1 MRGAVAIPGK
11 CNSRRNKLF
20 FLFSKEWRR
29 YRIAQTALATV
40 PDQLF
45 RQGNFSE
52 LLSANNFFNRTYSLK
67 DASGNPIPGNIIPQS
82 QLSKNGLA
90 LINAYPL
97 PTAGFQQGT
106 NNYIV
111 SSPEVDNER
120 KDTASVDYSPGDKH
134 PIRGTFLNTLYDNRN
149 PCQA

>member
-1 MRGAVAIPGK
+1 MLQATETTCGPTRWTG
-11 CNSRRNKLF
+11 NSGHR
-20 FLFSKEWRR
+20 SVQTAR

-52 LLSANNFFNRTYSLK
+52 LLGANNFFNRTYSLK

-97 PTAGFQQGT
+97 PTA
-106 NNYIV
+106 
-111 SSPEVDNER
+111 
-120 KDTASVDYSPGDKH
+120 
-134 PIRGTFLNTLYDNRN
+134 
-149 PCQA
+149 